1 MKGKIKAECL
11 NRYADKFVY
20 FCGITCA
27 ITFMKRK
34 YIRWTLWAIASPFIL
49 FVLLCILIYLPP
61 VQNFLVDKATVYAS
75 KATGMNISV
84 GRISLSFPLNL
95 VVTDVDAA
103 SLHKDT
109 LLSVRRLQVNVQLLP
124 LLKKQVEVD
133 GISLQGATVNTNDL
147 IHGMRLNGTLGE
159 LFISS
164 HGVALD
170 PETAIINKVLL
181 KDTDLSLCLN
191 DTAAADTAV
200 SDTTYWK
207 IILQD
212 IDLQRVSFALD
223 MPADSLS
230 LAASLDE
237 AALRNGLIDLH
248 RSAYSLQTFRIA
260 NGRVRY
266 DSGRP
271 VVADS
276 LPTGLDPSHI
286 ALTDIGI
293 ALDSLHYEGRDMK
306 AIVSRFAWK
315 ERSGLELVSTQGR
328 LVSDGKALRVPS
340 LKLETRD
347 SYLELHASV
356 DWDALDFKRE
366 GAVSA
371 RLMADVGKTD
381 MMRLVGGMDET
392 FVRQY
397 PSEPLRIR
405 AGIDGDLDKL
415 KLTTLAAELP
425 GAMELFVQ
433 GELTHL
439 TDSLSRGGDVTLEVE
454 TRDLKF
460 VSAWAEGIEIPYGTR
475 LEGTFTM
482 AGAEMGTDMLL
493 MQPEAQAVVAADTI
507 PVTVYT
513 DSISVAD
520 DFKMERAARLFVRY
534 DLSCDRYEA
543 ALAVNQFD
551 LHQFMPADSFYT
563 MSARL
568 KMEGEGLDC
577 FSPRTSFKAEGS
589 IGRFHYGSYDLAG
602 ISMAAA
608 LEKSKIRASLAVQN
622 RPMDVKA
629 HLEGILKSRDVSGDL
644 HVDVS
649 RLDWQALHLMD
660 VRFETSQHIGIRFSS
675 DLEKR
680 HAVEAGMTNTTV
692 ATSKR
697 TSRAKDLFAGFST
710 SRDSTSA
717 YLRAGDLDLSL
728 EGTGNVEHI
737 AGRADLLM
745 RKLAEQWESK
755 HIEQEELREFL
766 PGLCLKISSGP
777 DNPIAN
783 YLSVKGLSYHRLFM
797 DMDSSPVEGLNGEAY
812 LYGLRT
818 DSLVLDTVYLDIQQD
833 LDGIN
838 MLSGVVSGPKPGQ
851 EAFDVSLEG
860 SVGDGNARLLVQY
873 LNARKEQGV
882 YMGVTADLRRHGI
895 RMKVFPE
902 HPTLVYRPFTVNRNN
917 YIYLADDGRIHANL
931 NVHDEHGTGFSF
943 YTNRE
948 DTLAKQ
954 DMTVE
959 LSRIGLKEFRRILPY
974 MPDMEGWLGAE
985 AHYIDSGSSMM
996 VSSDLRIDDFKYEGC
1011 ALGNWEFGG
1020 VYLPGEE
1027 EDHHLD
1033 GYVRHDGEEIVHL
1046 GGTYLPAAEGTG
1058 SLSAEMAFEHFP
1070 LNVANPFVPDR
1081 MVELNGDI
1089 DGTLSMKGDPAK
1101 PLLNGE
1107 LALDSVTFF
1116 MPEMSVLFR
1125 FDNEPVQVVDSKM
1138 KFKDFDIFTKGK
1150 TPFTINGEVDFADL
1164 ERTSVNLSMHAENYE
1179 LLNAPRTKRAMIYG
1193 KMYVDFNATLRGP
1206 VEALVMRGNMNV
1218 LGKTDVT
1225 YVLKDSPLT
1234 VNDRLG
1240 DMVTFVNFNDTVSL
1254 EEPAVQQISLGGMDV
1269 AMTMHIDQ
1277 AVQARVDLVPD
1288 GSNYMLLEGGG
1299 DLSFQY
1305 TPQGDMLLTGRY
1317 SLMSGEMKYQIPIIP
1332 LKTFAIQNGSYV
1344 EWTGNIMNPRMSII
1358 ATERVRA
1365 SVGEGGKASRMVSFD
1380 VGIALSQTLENLGLA
1395 FTLSA
1400 PEDASVQDRLNAMS
1414 VEERGKLAVTMLVTG
1429 IYMAEGN
1436 STGGFN
1442 VNNALNS
1449 FLQNEI
1455 SNIAGKA
1462 LDINV
1467 GMETVDDDGGGG
1479 KRTDYNFQ
1487 FAKRFWNNR
1496 FRIVVGGK
1504 VSTGSTVQQD
1514 ETFIDNVSIE
1524 YRLDNSGTRYVKLF
1538 HDKNYESVLEG
1549 EIIETGVGIVLRKK
1563 MSHLGELFIFKSK
1576 KKK

>member
-1 MKGKIKAECL
+1 MKK
-11 NRYADKFVY
+11 
-20 FCGITCA
+20 
-27 ITFMKRK
+27 K
-34 YIRWTLWAIASPFIL
+34 YVRWTLWTIASPFIL
-49 FVLLCILIYLPP
+49 FIILCILIYLPP
-61 VQNFLVDKATVYAS
+61 IQNFLVDKAAVYAS
-75 KATGMNISV
+75 EATGMNISV

-103 SLHKDT
+103 SPHNDT

-133 GISLQGATVNTNDL
+133 GISLQGATVNSNDL
-147 IHGMRLNGTLGE
+147 IHGMKLNGTLGE

-170 PETAIINKVLL
+170 PETAIVNKVLL

-191 DTAAADTAV
+191 DTAAADTAA

-212 IDLQRVSFALD
+212 IDLQNVSFALD
-223 MPADSLS
+223 MPLDSLS
-230 LAASLDE
+230 LAASLDN
-237 AALRNGLIDLH
+237 AILRDGLIDLH
-248 RSAYSLQTFRIA
+248 KSAYSLQTFRIE

-266 DSGRP
+266 DNGKP
-271 VVADS
+271 LAADS
-276 LPTGLDPSHI
+276 LSSGLDPSHI
-286 ALTDIGI
+286 ALTDIGVK
-293 ALDSLHYEGRDMK
+293 LDSLYYGGRNMK
-306 AIVSRFAWK
+306 AIISQFVLK
-315 ERSGLELVSTQGR
+315 ERSGVEIVSATGR
-328 LVSDGKALRVPS
+328 MVSNDKVLRVPS

-347 SYLELHASV
+347 SYLELNAAM
-356 DWDALDFKRE
+356 DWNALDFKDE
-366 GAVSA
+366 GLVSA
-371 RLMADVGKTD
+371 RLMADIGKPD
-381 MMRLVGGMDET
+381 VVRFMGSMDEK
-392 FVRQY
+392 FIRQY

-405 AGIDGDLDKL
+405 TGIDGDLNKL
-415 KLTTLAAELP
+415 KLTTLTAELP
-425 GAMELFVQ
+425 GALGLFAR

-439 TDSLSRGGDVTLEVE
+439 TDSLLRGGDITLEAE
-454 TRDLKF
+454 TKDLKF
-460 VSAWAEGIEIPYGTR
+460 VSTLAEGIEIPYGTR
-475 LEGTFTM
+475 LEGKFTM
-482 AGAEMGTDMLL
+482 AGTKMGTDLLL

-507 PVTVYT
+507 PITVYN

-520 DFKMERAARLFVRY
+520 DFKMERAARLFAKY
-534 DLSCDRYEA
+534 DLSRDRYEA
-543 ALAVNQFD
+543 DLAVNHFD
-551 LHQFMPADSFYT
+551 LHQFMPADSLYT
-563 MSARL
+563 LSTRL
-568 KMEGEGLDC
+568 KVEGEGFDF
-577 FSPRTSFKAEGS
+577 FSPRTYFNAEGG
-589 IGRFHYGSYDLAG
+589 IDRFHYGSYHLTG
-602 ISMAAA
+602 ISLAAG
-608 LEKSKIRASLAVQN
+608 LEKSKVHASLAVKN
-622 RPMDVKA
+622 WTMDIKA
-629 HLEGILKSRDVSGDL
+629 HLDGILKPHDVSGDL
-644 HVDVS
+644 KMDVAH
-649 RLDWQALHLMD
+649 LDWQALHLMD
-660 VRFETSQHIGIRFSS
+660 TRFQTSQHLEVRFSS
-675 DLEKR
+675 DLRKR
-680 HAVEAGMTNTTV
+680 YVVEAEMTN
-692 ATSKR
+692 ATIVTAKR
-697 TSRAKDLFAGFST
+697 TSHSKDLFAGFST
-710 SRDSTSA
+710 SRDSTFA

-728 EGTGNVEHI
+728 EGAGHMEYI
-737 AGRADLLM
+737 SGRADLLM
-745 RKLAEQWESK
+745 KKLAEQWESK

-783 YLSVKGLSYHRLFM
+783 YLSMMGLSYTRLFM
-797 DMDSSPVEGLNGEAY
+797 DVDSSPAEGLNGEAY

-818 DSLVLDTVYLDIQQD
+818 DSLTLDTIYLDVQQD
-833 LDGIN
+833 LNGIN
-838 MLSGVVSGPKPGQ
+838 MLSGVVNGPKPGQ
-851 EAFDVSLEG
+851 EAFDVTLEG
-860 SVGDGNARLLVQY
+860 NVGNNSAQLLVQY

-882 YMGVTADLRRHGI
+882 YMGVMADLRRHGI

-902 HPTLVYRPFTVNRNN
+902 HPTLVYRPFTVNKNN
-917 YIYLADDGRIHANL
+917 YIYLADNGRIHANL
-931 NVHDEHGTGFSF
+931 DLHDEQGTGLSF

-948 DTLAKQ
+948 DTIAKQ

-959 LSRIGLKEFRRILPY
+959 LSRINLKEFRRILPY
-974 MPDMEGWLGAE
+974 MPDMEGWIGAE
-985 AHYIDSGSSMM
+985 AHYIDSGPYMM
-996 VSSDLRIDDFKYEGC
+996 VSSDLRIDEFKYEGS
-1011 ALGNWEFGG
+1011 ALGNWELGG
-1020 VYLPGEE
+1020 VYLPGEAK
-1027 EDHHLD
+1027 DHHLD
-1033 GYVRHDGEEIVHL
+1033 AYIRHDGEEIAHL
-1046 GGTYLPAAEGTG
+1046 GGIYLPAEEGTG
-1058 SLSAEMAFEHFP
+1058 SLSADIAFEHFP

-1081 MVELNGDI
+1081 MVELDGDI

-1116 MPEMSVLFR
+1116 MPEMSAMFR
-1125 FDNEPVQVVDSKM
+1125 FDNEPVQVVNSKM
-1138 KFKDFDIFTKGK
+1138 MFKEFDIFTKGK
-1150 TPFTINGEVDFADL
+1150 TPFTINGEVDFSDL
-1164 ERTSVNLSMHAENYE
+1164 ERTAVNLKMHAENYE
-1179 LLNAPRTKRAMIYG
+1179 LLNAPRTKRAMVYG

-1206 VEALVMRGNMNV
+1206 VEELVMRGNMNI
-1218 LGKTDVT
+1218 LGKTNVT

-1240 DMVTFVNFNDTVSL
+1240 DMVTFVNFNDTTSV
-1254 EEPAVQQISLGGMDV
+1254 EESSVQQISLGGMDV

-1277 AVQARVDLVPD
+1277 AVQARVNLVPD

-1332 LKTFAIQNGSYV
+1332 LKTFNIQNGSYV
-1344 EWTGNIMNPRMSII
+1344 EWTGNIMNPQLNIT

-1365 SVGEGGKASRMVSFD
+1365 SVGEDGKTSRIVGFD
-1380 VGIALSQTLENLGLA
+1380 VGIALSQSLENLGLA

-1400 PEDASVQDRLNAMS
+1400 PEDASVQDQLNAMS

-1429 IYMAEGN
+1429 MYMAEGN

-1449 FLQNEI
+1449 FLQSEI

-1467 GMETVDDDGGGG
+1467 GMETVDDADSGG